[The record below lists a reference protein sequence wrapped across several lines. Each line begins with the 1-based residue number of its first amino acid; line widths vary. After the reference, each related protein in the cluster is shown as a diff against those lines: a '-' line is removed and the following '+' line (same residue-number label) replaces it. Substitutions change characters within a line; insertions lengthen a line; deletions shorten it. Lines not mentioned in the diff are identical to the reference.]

1 MNAKKISRISIP
13 TLFVF
18 SLLALGAAAVFAQ
31 TEGGSAPPTPKGP
44 NLKPRPT
51 AGVLPIPLLPSEID
65 PKTVANFDAAVAGMK
80 PVPNDIDLTVDV
92 VGLDIRAGS
101 SEEKQLNEVAAAGA
115 GKYYGV
121 ADAAKL
127 AGVFAQVAAGTTAPA
142 PSGGGGGGMVLP
154 KAGLSTLAVGAIALG
169 FLCLALLAGVLIV
182 RNRRAGAPEAAPAG
196 EKIRARVDII
206 LPDGRQ
212 SAYEIRTQVTSI
224 GRAGDNAIVLDDDQI
239 SGHHAEIY
247 AGREGFRIRDVG
259 SSNGTFLRGEQIE
272 DSAFYAGDE
281 VTVGSTRIV
290 LGG

>member
-1 MNAKKISRISIP
+1 MNAKKIARISKP

-18 SLLALGAAAVFAQ
+18 FLLALGAAAAFAQ
-31 TEGGSAPPTPKGP
+31 TEGGNTPPAAQGP
-44 NLKPRPT
+44 NLKPKPA
-51 AGVLPIPLLPSEID
+51 AGPLPIPQLPSEIN
-65 PKTVANFDAAVAGMK
+65 PKTVADFDAVVAALK

-127 AGVFAQVAAGTTAPA
+127 AGIFAQVAAGTTAPA

-196 EKIRARVDII
+196 GKIRARVDII

-212 SAYEIRTQVTSI
+212 SAYEIRTQVTSV

-247 AGREGFRIRDVG
+247 AGREGFRLRDLG
-259 SSNGTFLRGEQIE
+259 STNGTFLWGERIS
-272 DSAFYAGDE
+272 DSVLYAGDE
-281 VTVGSTRIV
+281 FMVGSTRIV